1 MKAALESAAT
11 PAEPS
16 VRFFDRHYRRQGD
29 RWRDQDGHLPTE
41 MVGALIDRLP
51 AAAPDE
57 AAACGDW
64 CSFRELP
71 GAGPLAVN
79 FATNTHK
86 TIAQHFGGDLAAL
99 DRAAAALDGQ
109 PESDP
114 GYDRRYRFQALPDVC
129 LVLLYNSPDDLFAA
143 QANLLFQRSAQNRHP
158 IRDLFILGTYLTGR
172 LVDQSNTGGDCDALS
187 GGDGPPP

>member
-1 MKAALESAAT
+1 MKSVATRAAA
-11 PAEPS
+11 PCEPL
-16 VRFFDRHYRRQGD
+16 VRFFDRHYRRHGD
-29 RWRDQDGHLPTE
+29 RWLDQDGCAPTE
-41 MVGALIDRLP
+41 MVDLLLRRLP
-51 AAAPDE
+51 AAAPEEEIDR
-57 AAACGDW
+57 GDW

-79 FATNTHK
+79 FANNTHK
-86 TIAQHFGGDLAAL
+86 TIAQHFGADLPAL
-99 DRAAAALDGQ
+99 DRAVAALDGQ

-129 LVLLYNSPDDLFAA
+129 LVLLYNSPDDLFTA
-143 QANLLFQRSAQNRHP
+143 QANLLFQRSSQHRHP

-172 LVDQSNTGGDCDALS
+172 LVGQTKTGGDCDALS